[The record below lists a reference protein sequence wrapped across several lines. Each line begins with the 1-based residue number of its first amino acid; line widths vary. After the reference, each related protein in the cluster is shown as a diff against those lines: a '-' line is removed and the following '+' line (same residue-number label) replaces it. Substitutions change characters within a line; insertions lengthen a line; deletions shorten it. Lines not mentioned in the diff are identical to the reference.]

1 MQQPL
6 EIKLT
11 SHVNAEW
18 LQRLRW
24 LNPAHYELA
33 VGAGDL
39 RTNCRATVNGRF
51 LFHLIPS
58 ALSATERQEMFRL
71 ALAVAR
77 NKAKDTRRIRNVGGG
92 EHSLTKAGTRSLF
105 ARARPLKVL
114 RNAKEGTFGFEG
126 VRRLGNSCC
135 PCAFNREQP
144 DEYRQ
149 LVPHCESLSDLAREH
164 EPELWQ
170 RHMDLILAH
179 RSRMIGESIWPQGVS
194 NLCFAMTA
202 HSDSGNVPGS
212 MSAMIVAGDFA
223 GGELILPAYSAAV
236 FVKPGDLLLF
246 DGRELHGVGPF
257 KGVRLSVVLYLK
269 SSVLEC
275 PCAASASVGEEP
287 AVLSIDSPFPAG
299 SMAPQKCSEV
309 MAVPQP
315 CDSLRRPSQVT
326 QEKMGKSAMK
336 DLLDEREQLQN
347 RCLEA
352 LEVGDVLEAELAFH
366 EFVDI
371 INPETLAAWPDWS
384 LQPLLIAIVLMG
396 SLETRAS
403 ELLRN
408 ELAVRGMNL
417 EAA

>member
-11 SHVNAEW
+11 SHINQEW
-18 LQRLRW
+18 LQRQRW
-24 LNPAHYELA
+24 LTRAHYELE
-33 VGAGDL
+33 VGVGEL
-39 RTNCRATVNGRF
+39 RTNCRATVNGHF

-58 ALSATERQEMFRL
+58 VLPSHVRQEMYRV

-77 NKAKDTRRIRNVGGG
+77 NNASNTRRLKNVGGG
-92 EHSLTKAGTRSLF
+92 EHTLTKAGTPSVY
-105 ARARPLKVL
+105 ARPRKLVAL
-114 RNAKEGTFGFEG
+114 RDAKEGTFGFEG
-126 VRRLGNSCC
+126 VGRGCQ
-135 PCAFNREQP
+135 PCSFNRERP
-144 DEYRQ
+144 RHYKE
-149 LVPHCESLSDLAREH
+149 LVPLCEVISNLAREH
-164 EPELWQ
+164 EPEISQWQ
-170 RHMDLILAH
+170 MDLTLNH
-179 RSRMIGESIWPQGVS
+179 RRRMIGYSIWNQGVS
-194 NLCFAMTA
+194 NRCFPMTA

-212 MSAMIVAGDFA
+212 MSAMIVAGDFD
-223 GGELILPAYSAAV
+223 GGPLIFPAYSVGV
-236 FVKPGDLLLF
+236 FVQPGDLLLF
-246 DGRELHGVGPF
+246 NGREMHGVGPF
-257 KGVRLSVVLYLK
+257 TGVRLSTVLYLNN
-269 SSVLEC
+269 SVLRC
-275 PCAASASVGEEP
+275 PGAASASVGEEP

-408 ELAVRGMNL
+408 ELAVRGMDL